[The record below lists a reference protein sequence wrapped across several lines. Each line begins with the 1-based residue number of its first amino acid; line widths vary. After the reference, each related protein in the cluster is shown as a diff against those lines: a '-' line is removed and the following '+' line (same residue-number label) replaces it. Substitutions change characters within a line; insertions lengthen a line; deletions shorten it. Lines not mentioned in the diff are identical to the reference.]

1 MKAFI
6 NCLYSFI
13 KFSKIKKADYEQQY
27 FTSSNAFVI
36 FDSSFLERYIAAVFR
51 RNAIFFSEFIDF
63 YISFSEV
70 KSLIQLMLGSVVKL
84 SVASLEQMI
93 RELKRDM
100 NSEDSSIIMA
110 SLKAN
115 FSDAYFM
122 YELQI

>member
-1 MKAFI
+1 
-6 NCLYSFI
+6 
-13 KFSKIKKADYEQQY
+13 
-27 FTSSNAFVI
+27 
-36 FDSSFLERYIAAVFR
+36 
-51 RNAIFFSEFIDF
+51 
-63 YISFSEV
+63 
-70 KSLIQLMLGSVVKL
+70 MLGSVVKL

>member
-1 MKAFI
+1 LKAFI